1 MLRTNRRTFI
11 QGATALGLASTLPR
25 AAFAQPTRGGRL
37 RAAMGHGSTSD
48 SFDPALYSNFYMRA
62 QTFARNNMLTEIAP
76 DQTLRGELA
85 ERFEAN
91 ATADVWRFK
100 IREGVEF
107 HNGKTLTPEDVVA
120 SIDYHRVDG
129 SKSAVKSSAESIAEI
144 SIDGPW
150 VVMTLH
156 EPNADFAYLISDFHF
171 SIFPSENGKI
181 DFSEGVGTGG
191 YVVESYEPGVRT
203 EFKRFANYWKP
214 DSAYFD
220 EIELLTVA
228 DKTARITAIATGQV
242 DIADRIDATTASR
255 VESAS
260 GVRLF
265 RTSGPQHFSFAMNV
279 TQDPFT
285 DRNVRLA
292 LKYAVNRE
300 EMVEKILGGYGSVG
314 NDHPIPSSSPYFNA
328 DLEQHSYDP
337 DRARFHMKEAGL
349 DSISTELHAA
359 DAAFTGAV
367 DAATLYSESARAAGI
382 DIKVAREP
390 NDGYWK
396 NIWRNKPWAA
406 SFWSGRPTADAMFS
420 LSYASGAPWNETAWN
435 NERFDKILIAAR
447 GELDEGKR
455 REMYHEMQK
464 LVHDDGG
471 AVIPMFADY
480 IVGLRDTVATPE
492 VTGNNLDLDG
502 LRFLERWWMA

>member
-1 MLRTNRRTFI
+1 
-11 QGATALGLASTLPR
+11 
-25 AAFAQPTRGGRL
+25 
-37 RAAMGHGSTSD
+37 
-48 SFDPALYSNFYMRA
+48 
-62 QTFARNNMLTEIAP
+62 
-76 DQTLRGELA
+76 
-85 ERFEAN
+85 
-91 ATADVWRFK
+91 
-100 IREGVEF
+100 
-107 HNGKTLTPEDVVA
+107 
-120 SIDYHRVDG
+120 
-129 SKSAVKSSAESIAEI
+129 
-144 SIDGPW
+144 
-150 VVMTLH
+150 
-156 EPNADFAYLISDFHF
+156 
-171 SIFPSENGKI
+171 
-181 DFSEGVGTGG
+181 
-191 YVVESYEPGVRT
+191 
-203 EFKRFANYWKP
+203 
-214 DSAYFD
+214 
-220 EIELLTVA
+220 
-228 DKTARITAIATGQV
+228 
-242 DIADRIDATTASR
+242 
-255 VESAS
+255 
-260 GVRLF
+260 
-265 RTSGPQHFSFAMNV
+265 MNV

-314 NDHPIPSSSPYFNA
+314 NDHPIPSSSPYFNV

-406 SFWSGRPTADAMFS
+406 SFWSGRSTADAMFS
-420 LSYASGAPWNETAWN
+420 LTYASGAPWNETAWN

-464 LVHDDGG
+464 LVHDEGG
-471 AVIPMFADY
+471 AVVPMFADY